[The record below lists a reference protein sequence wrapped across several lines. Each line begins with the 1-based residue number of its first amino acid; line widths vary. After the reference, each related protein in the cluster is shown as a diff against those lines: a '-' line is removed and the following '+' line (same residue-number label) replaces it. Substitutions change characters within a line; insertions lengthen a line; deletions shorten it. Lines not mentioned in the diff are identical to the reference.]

1 MTARRSYAILENSI
15 VTEQQTTRTR
25 KNKDVE
31 ARSASSRFKNTR
43 GKNRKKGRKESIVLE
58 CRSCC

>member
-31 ARSASSRFKNTR
+31 ARSAYSLS
-43 GKNRKKGRKESIVLE
+43 L
-58 CRSCC
+58 

>member
-31 ARSASSRFKNTR
+31 ARAAIARALKNV
-43 GKNRKKGRKESIVLE
+43 I
-58 CRSCC
+58 